1 MLFRWIFIHV
11 LIHMCAFNSVSCTWT
26 GKCQLINQ
34 MTDFKKKDSW
44 HLQLKPN
51 SCSLAARFFV
61 DLHHSVAAREG
72 GDLDEM
78 KTFPMHRK
86 E

>member
-1 MLFRWIFIHV
+1 
-11 LIHMCAFNSVSCTWT
+11 
-26 GKCQLINQ
+26 